1 MYLHRASRRSGVIST
16 FVFNYKHETVTMLI
30 KKFELVPEGPR
41 VRLAPLK
48 QKKRRCAT

>member
-1 MYLHRASRRSGVIST
+1 
-16 FVFNYKHETVTMLI
+16 MLI